1 MSVESNNDTDQN
13 SLPKTHRSRRSRSSR
28 HTRMKIWGLSFA
40 LLIMFVIL
48 FITSAYTSARIN
60 QLSIQVSSN
69 QEQLL
74 LKEKEINE
82 LKSQLTQSK
91 DELEKLIKG
100 RLPAVMKLVP
110 DQVLTVNKDFI
121 KNIVFTVL
129 TQNDSKHYEYK
140 LVVENLSHKI
150 IVPKFRLLIFD
161 KSGVQIGMDQVLR
174 GEELAPGESRSFSSK
189 IDFFMTEEP
198 AYFQF
203 SSMIPTGADRIQSLL
218 K

>member
-174 GEELAPGESRSFSSK
+174 GEELAPGESRSYSSK

>member
-13 SLPKTHRSRRSRSSR
+13 SLPKTHRSRRPRSSR

>member
-174 GEELAPGESRSFSSK
+174 GKELAPGESRSYSSK